1 MSCDLCGF
9 ATEFNSK
16 YCDSCASLLSISEM
30 VTKYE
35 DPDLVYSAKCSSC
48 KGDMVGENCTLSVD
62 RCNEC
67 VVASGPA
74 SGFATSATSDECK
87 EFPVASGLASGL
99 ASGPASDEYS
109 RYSELCEIAS
119 EEAFAKWWIK
129 YKDTVVSIP
138 VSAER
143 MTECPAC
150 GMGLFLEQ
158 VNCAV
163 FRCAYVNGESV
174 NPHATLAN
182 LVAIKNSNK
191 SGFVGCMMPLVFDQ
205 AKGELFVPLD
215 ECAENVPHF
224 Y

>member
-1 MSCDLCGF
+1 
-9 ATEFNSK
+9 
-16 YCDSCASLLSISEM
+16 
-30 VTKYE
+30 V
-35 DPDLVYSAKCSSC
+35 
-48 KGDMVGENCTLSVD
+48 
-62 RCNEC
+62 
-67 VVASGPA
+67 SGPA
-74 SGFATSATSDECK
+74 SGFAASATSATSDECK
-87 EFPVASGLASGL
+87 EFPVASGLASGF
-99 ASGPASDEYS
+99 ATSATSDEGKEFPVAASDEYS